1 MLRAGLKKT
10 SSPSLEKGRMDYQR
24 KITIALG
31 LLAGLLVT
39 GTVGYLLIERDN
51 PNRAWQLLDAI
62 YMTVITLTTVGYGN
76 MNMSD
81 AGRIFTLFLL
91 IGGFGVFTYSVTIA
105 TAFLIEGQLQSFF
118 RQQKMIRTVDKLSN
132 HYIICGLGDTG
143 VHVLDEMLKAEVDF
157 VGIESDEE
165 RLIHLSDTRNFS
177 YLQGDATDDELLM
190 RAGVTRAHGL
200 VTCLSRDQ
208 DNLFVVISAR
218 KLNPR
223 LKIASKAVEDNS
235 PGKLVT
241 AGADDVVLPDHIGGL
256 RLASSI
262 LYPHL
267 VEFLANI
274 VQNHQGAHFAESI
287 VQQNSAIDG
296 ISLKTANIQEQTGLV
311 IVALRDADGTFL
323 YNPPRDKQ
331 VKEGDALLVIA
342 TPRQLQTLHKLTGDS
357 NQ

>member
-1 MLRAGLKKT
+1 MN
-10 SSPSLEKGRMDYQR
+10 YQR
-24 KITIALG
+24 KIVIALAM
-31 LLAGLLVT
+31 LVGLLVT
-39 GTVGYLLIERDN
+39 GTVGYLVLERDN
-51 PNRAWQLLDAI
+51 PIHGWQLLDAI
-62 YMTVITLTTVGYGN
+62 YMTVITLTTAGHEDLE
-76 MNMSD
+76 MSD
-81 AGRIFTLFLL
+81 SGRIFTILLL

-118 RQQKMIRTVDKLSN
+118 RQQKMVRTVDKLSN

-157 VGIESDEE
+157 VGIESDED
-165 RLIHLSDTRNFS
+165 RLIQLSDTHDFP
-177 YLQGDATDDELLM
+177 YLQGDATDDELLI
-190 RAGVTRAHGL
+190 RAGITRAQGL

-241 AGADDVVLPDHIGGL
+241 AGADEVVLPDHIGGL

-267 VEFLANI
+267 VEFLASI
-274 VQNHQGAHFAESI
+274 SQNQQGTHFAESI
-287 VQQNSAIDG
+287 VQRNAPLDG
-296 ISLKTANIQEQTGLV
+296 ISLNSANIQEQTGLV
-311 IVALRDADGTFL
+311 VIAIRYTDGVFL
-323 YNPPRDKQ
+323 YNPSGDKL
-331 VKEGDALLVIA
+331 VEAGDALLVIA
-342 TPRQLQTLHKLTGDS
+342 NQRQLQELRKLTGDLS
-357 NQ
+357 